1 MSLNMK
7 FERYKIVREIKRSGK
22 YFDFY
27 RPKVNEF
34 GEPSSEY
41 EKVISIKGLYHEFNP
56 HQLDEYVYMT
66 RSENGEVR
74 SKKTP
79 QILCLFEDVYFADL
93 DNKNKYSHV
102 RLGDVVYFG
111 AESKMYKVTD
121 MRNYQQ
127 IDIAFDISFEEVD
140 GGE

>member
-7 FERYKIVREIKRSGK
+7 FERYKVLREIKRSGRC
-22 YFDFY
+22 FDFY
-27 RPKVNEF
+27 RPKTNAF
-34 GEPSSEY
+34 GEPGCEY
-41 EKVISIKGLYHEFNP
+41 EKVITIKGLYHEFNP

-79 QILCLFEDVYFADL
+79 QLLCMFEDVYFADL
-93 DNKNKYSHV
+93 NSDKKYSHV

-111 AESKMYKVTD
+111 SESKMYKVTD
-121 MRNYQQ
+121 LRNYQQ
-127 IDIAFDISFEEVD
+127 LDIIYDISFEEVD